1 MDGAPAFPQSRR
13 RGNLRLCHE
22 LLPAHNLY
30 HHGGEG
36 MGWHS
41 DDEGC
46 LAEGSPILSLSFGAA
61 RKSSISP

>member
-1 MDGAPAFPQSRR
+1 
-13 RGNLRLCHE
+13 
-22 LLPAHNLY
+22 
-30 HHGGEG
+30 